1 MKQTKKAKEIHK
13 AYLLCQEIFSPSEE
27 LEEQFSFIEDED
39 EKLFYRKMSDFFLQ
53 QKQKEAIKK
62 GVF

>member
-1 MKQTKKAKEIHK
+1 MKQTQKLKEIHK
-13 AYLLCQEIFSPSEE
+13 AYLLCREVFSPSEE
-27 LEEQFSFIEDED
+27 LEEQFSLITDED